1 MFLKN
6 SGVKYNIMQL
16 HLKIAIFVMNIVI
29 ISSIGIIAVVVVFNV
44 IIGSRSNK

>member
-1 MFLKN
+1 
-6 SGVKYNIMQL
+6 MQL
-16 HLKIAIFVMNIVI
+16 LNLKIAIFVMNIVI